1 MTDDER
7 KILEAE
13 LCKLSTQAREVA
25 EKFLATYD
33 EMTENALNGVICLPD
48 EEWRDVVGYEGL
60 YQVSNRN
67 RMKSLHYGVEKL
79 HMLYPNKNG
88 YLTVGMNKDGKKKNF
103 IFHVLVAQAFVPNP
117 DGKPEVNHIDG
128 NKQNNRPEN
137 LEWATRRE
145 NMQHASKT
153 GLLKMRS
160 GSEHP
165 RAILSAE
172 EEKYVL
178 DVHIPWDENFG
189 TKPLAELLN
198 VNECV
203 IRRVLKQKRHYSRA
217 CGSLLSPEEEKYILA
232 VHIPWD
238 KKFGTKPL
246 AELLNV
252 NEWVI
257 RRVLKRKK
265 TRTN

>member
-1 MTDDER
+1 MQSQLHAEATEYDGHER

-13 LCKLSTQAREVA
+13 LCKLSTQAGEVA

-48 EEWRDVVGYEGL
+48 EEWRDAVGYEGL
-60 YQVSNRN
+60 YQVSN

-79 HMLYPNKNG
+79 HMLYPN
-88 YLTVGMNKDGKKKNF
+88 
-103 IFHVLVAQAFVPNP
+103 Q
-117 DGKPEVNHIDG
+117 DG
-128 NKQNNRPEN
+128 NKQNNRLEN

-160 GSEHP
+160 GYEHP

-178 DVHIPWDENFG
+178 DVHIPWDKNFG
-189 TKPLAELLN
+189 TKPPAELLN

-203 IRRVLKQKRHYSRA
+203 IRRVLK
-217 CGSLLSPEEEKYILA
+217 
-232 VHIPWD
+232 
-238 KKFGTKPL
+238 
-246 AELLNV
+246 
-252 NEWVI
+252 
-257 RRVLKRKK
+257 RKK
-265 TRTN
+265 TRTS